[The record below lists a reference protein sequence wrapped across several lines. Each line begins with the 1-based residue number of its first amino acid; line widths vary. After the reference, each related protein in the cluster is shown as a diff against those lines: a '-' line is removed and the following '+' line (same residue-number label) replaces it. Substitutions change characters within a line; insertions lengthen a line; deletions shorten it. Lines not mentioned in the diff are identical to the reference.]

1 MLQRVAFI
9 TAIPLNVSGGSGC
22 YVGISTLARAMERH
36 GVQVDWIT
44 PKFHLPV
51 YAAGRILFNESL
63 RRIDFSAYDAV
74 VGFDLDGYALSPKTK
89 HIANIKGVLAEAVP
103 FESGATR
110 LSLALQARLEAAN
123 VRRAD
128 RVITISQYCATR
140 IRELYRYEKPIAIVP
155 ELIDLSHWRSLFQQ
169 ATGADPGSRFR
180 VLCVCRFYRRK
191 RVEVLLRAATLV
203 RSKIPE
209 LEVRIVGGGPDA
221 PMLRKL
227 ATELELDPVV
237 RWLGDLKQAE
247 LAGEYSEASVFCL
260 PSAQEGFGIVL
271 LEAMAAGRP
280 ILATRSAAVPEVA
293 PHGILVEPNNP
304 DALAEGLVQ
313 LYRDNSLR
321 ANISAEGLRLVEQ
334 YDCAKVAR
342 QFLDGIEP
350 DGMKQ
355 MSRAGV

>member
-1 MLQRVAFI
+1 MLKRVAFV
-9 TAIPLNVSGGSGC
+9 TAIPLNVAGGSGC
-22 YVGISTLARAMERH
+22 YVGISTLARAMERL

-51 YAAGRILFNESL
+51 YAAARILFNESL
-63 RRIDFSAYDAV
+63 RRKDFSAFDAV

-89 HIANIKGVLAEAVP
+89 HIANIKGVLGEAVP

-110 LSLALQARLEAAN
+110 LSLALQARLEAVN
-123 VRRAD
+123 VRRAA

-155 ELIDLSHWRSLFQQ
+155 ELIDLTHWRSLFQQ
-169 ATGADPGSRFR
+169 AGSLKPGNRFQ

-191 RVEVLLRAATLV
+191 RVDVLLRAAALV

-221 PMLRKL
+221 PKLRKL
-227 ATELELDPVV
+227 STELGLDSVV
-237 RWLGDLKQAE
+237 RWLGDLRQAE
-247 LAGEYSEASVFCL
+247 LAREYCQASLFCL

-271 LEAMAAGRP
+271 LEAMAAGRS

-293 PHGILVEPNNP
+293 PHGMLVEPNSP
-304 DALAEGLVQ
+304 EALAEGLVH

-321 ANISAEGLRLVEQ
+321 AEIAAEGLQLVEQ
-334 YDCAKVAR
+334 YDCSKVAR
-342 QFLDGIEP
+342 RFLNALEIND
-350 DGMKQ
+350 MKQ
-355 MSRAGV
+355 NVDVSV